1 VPLLLFTG
9 NVSEEDVRS
18 EDVNARDGI
27 LLSSFGDIDC
37 RQDHSQEQQNSAQ
50 CQVTCRLMIRA
61 DERPELE
68 DEDEF
73 YSTDLIGMEV
83 VLSDEGHTRDG
94 IILGTVVDLHDGT
107 GTYDVL
113 RIEFDP
119 DIVLDKSNDMLV
131 TIAELAQQVGTLLD
145 KILHCKVVPIM

>member
-1 VPLLLFTG
+1 MV
-9 NVSEEDVRS
+9 
-18 EDVNARDGI
+18 
-27 LLSSFGDIDC
+27 
-37 RQDHSQEQQNSAQ
+37 
-50 CQVTCRLMIRA
+50 RA

-73 YSTDLIGMEV
+73 YSTDLMGMEV
-83 VLSDEGHTRDG
+83 VLSEVGHERDG

-119 DIVLDKSNDMLV
+119 DLVLAKGGMPT
-131 TIAELAQQVGTLLD
+131 TIAELSQQV
-145 KILHCKVVPIM
+145 